1 MSHSTIQKYG
11 AYAKAVDTLGK
22 KDPALPPKLLSGA
35 VKMSHENLV
44 HLSKLPAREVKKL
57 SKQLRDGTGGFVSY
71 SDSRKGMEESGIS
84 PDVLQVK
91 NIGAIKEMPTFDPD
105 AEISGLALTIPSWVS
120 SLERVKKAT
129 DFQFTTK
136 PARRKLENALLQLR
150 RAIDEMVTDIREA

>member
-57 SKQLRDGTGGFVSY
+57 SKQLRDGTGSYVSY
-71 SDSRKGMEESGIS
+71 SDSRRGMEESGIS

-105 AEISGLALTIPSWVS
+105 AEISRLTLTIPSWAS

-136 PARRKLENALLQLR
+136 PARRKLEN
-150 RAIDEMVTDIREA
+150 